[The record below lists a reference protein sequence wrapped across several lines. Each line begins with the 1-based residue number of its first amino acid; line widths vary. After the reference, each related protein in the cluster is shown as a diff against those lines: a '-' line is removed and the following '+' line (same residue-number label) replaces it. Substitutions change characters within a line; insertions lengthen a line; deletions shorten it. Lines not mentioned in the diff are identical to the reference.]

1 VRKLT
6 SSRSRLALA
15 VATLFATLT
24 VSMLAGMD
32 GVDSRQGRHSA
43 AAPELEA
50 LEFLLGDWDLTTSFA
65 QAGGSRRESK
75 AQMTAR
81 WAIGGFG
88 IAVEETH
95 GYAQV
100 ESGIFVNTTL
110 YTVHPE
116 TRRIVGASI
125 NTLGNRKNYEVTVE
139 DDRLVIVQAG
149 ELFRGREGFNRHVLF
164 NITSDRYE
172 RRLDSCVEEGE
183 ACTEGTYSYVAQR
196 RSAED

>member
-1 VRKLT
+1 VQKPT
-6 SSRSRLALA
+6 FSRLGLPLA

-32 GVDSRQGRHSA
+32 GVDSHEGRHSG

-50 LEFLLGDWDLTTSFA
+50 LEFLIGDWDLTTSFA

-81 WAIGGFG
+81 WAMGGFG

-100 ESGIFVNTTL
+100 EGGIFVSTAL

-116 TRRIVGASI
+116 TRGVVGASI

-139 DDRLVIVQAG
+139 DDRIVIFQAG
-149 ELFRGREGFNRHVLF
+149 ELFRGRKGYNRHVLF

-172 RRLDSCVEEGE
+172 LRLDSCVEEGD
-183 ACTEGTYSYVAQR
+183 ACTEGTYSYVAER
-196 RSAED
+196 RSAGD